1 MFFLQNNLHYY
12 VQAKKVLKP
21 QTLLVQ
27 MATVFKVQNTPLIV
41 GNIIHVAVHSE
52 DEAMVDHHSAAVAD
66 LSEVCCMRVLRA
78 NMHIEYI

>member
-21 QTLLVQ
+21 QTLL
-27 MATVFKVQNTPLIV
+27 VQNTPLIV